1 MKSVFNEH
9 LNLIGNECF
18 ILFHFQRS
26 SRLQKKAIQLLVF
39 LYRSLLIM
47 VFSIGAIV
55 QEVKQW
61 LTNADKVDLARL
73 ALIEGNVVNKFP
85 SFNSFEEFGYGSFLR
100 FLTKHKELLDAIEQV
115 GGMARSGRVGTTL
128 GHQVSLNS
136 VLDFISQC
144 GTQTSPVSFA
154 R

>member
-1 MKSVFNEH
+1 MRE
-9 LNLIGNECF
+9 
-18 ILFHFQRS
+18 
-26 SRLQKKAIQLLVF
+26 
-39 LYRSLLIM
+39 
-47 VFSIGAIV
+47 
-55 QEVKQW
+55 W
-61 LTNADKVDLARL
+61 LTNADNLDLARL

-85 SFNSFEEFGYGSFLR
+85 GFNGFEEFGYGSFLR

-128 GHQVSLNS
+128 GHQVLLSS

-144 GTQTSPVSFA
+144 GTQTSPVSFT

>member
-1 MKSVFNEH
+1 M
-9 LNLIGNECF
+9 
-18 ILFHFQRS
+18 FHFIS
-26 SRLQKKAIQLLVF
+26 FSTKFASPEESYSVVIF

-47 VFSIGAIV
+47 FFSIGAIV

-85 SFNSFEEFGYGSFLR
+85 GFNSFEEFGYGSFLR

-115 GGMARSGRVGTTL
+115 GGMARSGKVGTTL